1 MIVVPGYINIYIHTY
16 IYIYIY
22 MRTNQKNKRMKI
34 ESTVIKGTVEI
45 FPICN

>member
-22 MRTNQKNKRMKI
+22 MKTNQKNKRIKI